1 MLIQNSK
8 GQFVCE
14 GEDYET
20 FKTTDVFE
28 YLDHAGVEFKWGV
41 KLSGKTTLDL
51 YAMLL
56 SINNA
61 LLVDDLD
68 EAYDMVQSAALL
80 LVNASSDEVDDFIEE
95 AVVRATSKELISG
108 IEGMLR
114 NE

>member
-8 GQFVCE
+8 GQFTCE
-14 GEDYET
+14 DEN

-51 YAMLL
+51 FAMLY
-56 SINNA
+56 SVNNA
-61 LLVDDLD
+61 LLIDNLD
-68 EAYDMVQSAALL
+68 EAYDVIQSAALL
-80 LVNASSDEVDDFIEE
+80 LVNASSNEVDDFIEE

-108 IEGMLR
+108 IEGMLK